1 MPMRI
6 AVIFDMDGVLIDSY
20 AAHFESWL
28 VLTAENGV
36 EYSRAEFVAGFGRT
50 TPEVIAE
57 QWPGKEANLTDDRI
71 RALAA
76 RKEVI
81 FRELIERDFPAMDGA
96 FDLLS
101 ALHAADIS
109 LAVGSS
115 GPADNVQLVIEKLG
129 ARDLFS
135 TAVTSSDVRRGK
147 PDPQVFQLA
156 AERLGV
162 AVNRCVV
169 VEDAPVGIAAA
180 RAAGMKCIGLASTG
194 RTGDELQAA
203 DLVVGSLRDVT
214 VMDVRRLL
222 DVETGAT

>member
-1 MPMRI
+1 MPIRI

-20 AAHFESWL
+20 AAHFESWRIL
-28 VLTAENGV
+28 AAENDV
-36 EYSRAEFVAGFGRT
+36 EYSQAEFVAGFGRT
-50 TPEVIAE
+50 SPEVLAE
-57 QWPGKEANLTDDRI
+57 QWPGKEANLTAERI
-71 RALAA
+71 HELAE

-96 FDLLS
+96 FNLLS

-115 GPADNVQLVIEKLG
+115 GPADNVQMVIEKLG
-129 ARDLFS
+129 AVEFFS
-135 TAVTSSDVRRGK
+135 TAVTGSDVDRGK

-162 AVNRCVV
+162 SPNRCVV

-180 RAAGMKCIGLASTG
+180 RAAGMKCIGIASTG
-194 RTGDELQAA
+194 RTPDELRAA
-203 DLVVGSLRDVT
+203 DLVVGSLRDVGAD
-214 VMDVRRLL
+214 DVRRLL
-222 DVETGAT
+222 RST